1 MKSQIKKGG
10 LSESLETSL
19 HPKTSAIQTFRR
31 LRVTTEGQLDGG
43 EWSEDPDT
51 FLGTK

>member
-1 MKSQIKKGG
+1 MENQIEKGG

-31 LRVTTEGQLDGG
+31 LRATTEGQVDGV
-43 EWSEDPDT
+43 EWSEDADT
-51 FLGTK
+51 LLGTK